1 MRWLA
6 LVFVVLP
13 IVDLWLL
20 LRLGDHLGFWPTLG
34 LAVGSGFL
42 GAWLAKREGGRVIR
56 SWLRSFQTFQ
66 PPERGVIDGV
76 LVIAGAALLAA
87 PGLLTDVLGFALL
100 VPWTRRPFA
109 WLVRRKV
116 DRYLAEGALRVQRA
130 HFGAVDLGDL
140 ARGFSVRPGGV
151 GATGVIDTEGSEA
164 TDRTDAAPRS
174 PRTGDSAA
182 SEGVRPSDA
191 PDPGADKL
199 LR

>member
-1 MRWLA
+1 MVRWLA

-87 PGLLTDVLGFALL
+87 PGLLTDVLGLALL

-109 WLVRRKV
+109 WLVRRRV
-116 DRYLAEGALRVQRA
+116 DRYLAEGALKVQQV
-130 HFGAVDLGDL
+130 HFDAGGLGDL
-140 ARGFSVRPGGV
+140 ARGKPGPRNSPFP
-151 GATGVIDTEGSEA
+151 GARRGPFAGPSAVIDTDGSETDGTDA
-164 TDRTDAAPRS
+164 GVMDTDRADDAPRTS
-174 PRTGDSAA
+174 G
-182 SEGVRPSDA
+182 
-191 PDPGADKL
+191 KL